1 MKSPIAEPVAVG
13 AERSSAAAS
22 STAAQHAT
30 DLPPA
35 AILPSFTSLHFLPT
49 PASSPTRGSL
59 PTDRY
64 RSRADLAP
72 DGGGCGRAGE
82 GGARRGMWGGWKRGG
97 EIWGGGECGLNVRQA
112 EAEAAAASSS
122 PLPCFYRDGSHQH
135 TTDTALLRSGLLPSA
150 PRSVRVGLYR
160 GRSLPRG
167 GVDVDTSTSAG
178 HFTGMPL
185 W

>member
-97 EIWGGGECGLNVRQA
+97 EIWGGGECGLKACAAGRGSGRVLVSPPLFLPRRQPA
-112 EAEAAAASSS
+112 HDRHSSAPQRAAS
-122 PLPCFYRDGSHQH
+122 FR
-135 TTDTALLRSGLLPSA
+135 A
-150 PRSVRVGLYR
+150 
-160 GRSLPRG
+160 SLGAG
-167 GVDVDTSTSAG
+167 GVISGTFLAARGSRCG
-178 HFTGMPL
+178 HLNLRRTFTGMPL